1 MTIIN
6 HFESIYTICKE
17 KELTKSKLYSSQSRR
32 QNFQEIDELQI
43 QRGSWDVLLYY
54 CTTILPSER
63 IDFNFA
69 AALQ

>member
-6 HFESIYTICKE
+6 NFESIYTICKE
-17 KELTKSKLYSSQSRR
+17 ELKSKLYSSRQSKR

-54 CTTILPSER
+54 CTTILSSER